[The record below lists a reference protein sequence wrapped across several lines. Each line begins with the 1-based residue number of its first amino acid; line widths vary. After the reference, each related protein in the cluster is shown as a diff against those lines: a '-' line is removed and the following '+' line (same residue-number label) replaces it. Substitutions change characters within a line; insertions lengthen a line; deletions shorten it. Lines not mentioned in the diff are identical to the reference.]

1 MTQRPAD
8 RRKKHKQVVG
18 SRRHK
23 QRGQLVAMCLSAAC
37 VLFKSSLMAEGGRG
51 ELFILERRFALQQ
64 MQKAQSGAKMFL
76 VTSLLSKLNTQVKHC
91 SETGKA
97 TLKNKE

>member
-1 MTQRPAD
+1 MTQRPTD
-8 RRKKHKQVVG
+8 GTKKHKRVGG

-37 VLFKSSLMAEGGRG
+37 VLLKSALMAEGGRG
-51 ELFILERRFALQQ
+51 ELFMLEPRTALQQ

-76 VTSLLSKLNTQVKHC
+76 VTSLPSKLNTQVKHC
-91 SETGKA
+91 SETRKA
-97 TLKNKE
+97 ALKNKE